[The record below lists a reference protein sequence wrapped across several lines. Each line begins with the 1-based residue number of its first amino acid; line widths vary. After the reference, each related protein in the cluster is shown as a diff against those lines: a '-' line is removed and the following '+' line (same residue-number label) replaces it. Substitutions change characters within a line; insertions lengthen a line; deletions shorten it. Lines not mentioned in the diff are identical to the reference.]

1 MVESA
6 DTGQRND
13 AAALWWCDGA
23 RIGSIFLKGEVRARA
38 VVVAEIAAETPK
50 EMSLVQDDH
59 MVEELAADRADHA
72 LGERVLPGRTR
83 CGEDLGDADALHP
96 SAKLGA
102 VDTVTITEQVARR
115 RVIGERLDDL
125 LRGPGGGIRHV
136 EVHDS
141 AATMQ

>member
-23 RIGSIFLKGEVRARA
+23 RLGSVFLKGEVRARA

-59 MVEELAADRADHA
+59 VGEELAADRADHA

-83 CGEDLGDADALHP
+83 GGEELGEADAFP
-96 SAKLGA
+96 PAAKLGA
-102 VDTVTITEQVARR
+102 VEAV
-115 RVIGERLDDL
+115 
-125 LRGPGGGIRHV
+125 
-136 EVHDS
+136 
-141 AATMQ
+141 